1 MFKEVITIF
10 LSTVVFHDELTPINI
25 SGLCVAIVGIGLYN
39 WMKYHNYKAIEKR
52 VLENGGNPGSLHPH
66 TSRGEGDDEAEMEA
80 LQSSRTRREH
90 DGGQFQLVGE
100 EDFDSSDESDDEHRN
115 VEAKRKTTRQNGSS
129 LHYDAEEDLDGI
141 ERLPTNA
148 ETHPNT
154 KAETRQME
162 EKVNH
167 DPMLVDLEREEERL
181 EAEMGNTSKRGS
193 KTVESSNQDLLFD
206 AEDVG
211 IERSSRH

>member
-52 VLENGGNPGSLHPH
+52 VLENGGSIDALQP
-66 TSRGEGDDEAEMEA
+66 TSRSGGGDDEAEMEA
-80 LQSSRTRREH
+80 LHSSRTRREH

-100 EDFDSSDESDDEHRN
+100 EDFDSSDESGDEDGN
-115 VEAKRKTTRQNGSS
+115 DEAKRKATRQNGAS
-129 LHYDAEEDLDGI
+129 HYDAEDLDGI
-141 ERLPTNA
+141 ERLPTYA

-162 EKVNH
+162 EKVNR

-181 EAEMGNTSKRGS
+181 EAEMGKTSRGDG
-193 KTVESSNQDLLFD
+193 EHIEPSSQDLLFD